1 MRYSK
6 WALLLFGAGAL
17 LGLVVVSANLSG
29 LGRIASVAMAAGAA
43 LLPVAMIADWWSYRP
58 WRTAKPKPRA
68 KSPKRGVRT
77 KSSPPRKRGS
87 RVK

>member
-6 WALLLFGAGAL
+6 WAILLFGAGAL

-29 LGRIASVAMAAGAA
+29 LGRIASPAMAAGAA

-58 WRTAKPKPRA
+58 WRTAGPKPKA
-68 KSPKRGVRT
+68 KSQKRGARA
-77 KSSPPRKRGS
+77 KSSPPRKRGA
-87 RVK
+87 RGK

>member
-29 LGRIASVAMAAGAA
+29 LGRIASLAMAAGTI
-43 LLPVAMIADWWSYRP
+43 LLPVALIADWWSYRP
-58 WRTAKPKPRA
+58 WRTAGPKPKA
-68 KSPKRGVRT
+68 KSRKRRT
-77 KSSPPRKRGS
+77 APAPRQPRKR
-87 RVK
+87 R